1 MDLEVAPGVPT
12 KYMVRTID
20 IYDLEGPES
29 NHVTEK
35 ASYAPPDL
43 TLAVIA
49 GGYAVEASGRMV
61 NISWQPIPGVDKYA
75 LYRDDELLAKQ
86 SEPLYEEKDLEW
98 NTTYV
103 YKINSIDSDD
113 LEGVDYV
120 DSITTHPEVTA
131 PVFKLEEKINSISLS
146 WDPIPDMDGKY
157 KIIRNGANI
166 ADLDVFEFIDP
177 VTPGIEYCYT
187 VAAEDIHKTVGPE
200 AEIKCGK
207 GYFAP
212 PGNFTGRVL
221 RNNIAF
227 NWEPVL
233 AASGYRLYRDNEL
246 ILDTPDLTEYMD
258 ENLEFDKEYTFEIC
272 SYDQDTLEGTRIA
285 YPLTTHEEVLVTSM
299 NAEADLEKITLN
311 WEKYNLRVD
320 HSYRI
325 YRDDE
330 LLTVITDTTYK
341 DLVPPG
347 QFYCYKITV
356 VDKYDTES
364 PLSNSECKKVLVN
377 YPSKLTVTGDVR
389 RVLFSYKYMIGAVG
403 YNIYIAE
410 KGTDSLSLLTK
421 TKGKYYEHKGL

>member
-1 MDLEVAPGVPT
+1 
-12 KYMVRTID
+12 
-20 IYDLEGPES
+20 
-29 NHVTEK
+29 
-35 ASYAPPDL
+35 
-43 TLAVIA
+43 
-49 GGYAVEASGRMV
+49 
-61 NISWQPIPGVDKYA
+61 
-75 LYRDDELLAKQ
+75 
-86 SEPLYEEKDLEW
+86 
-98 NTTYV
+98 
-103 YKINSIDSDD
+103 
-113 LEGVDYV
+113 VDYV

-246 ILDTPDLTEYMD
+246 ILDTPDLTEYID

-272 SYDQDTLEGTRIA
+272 SYDQDSLEGTRID
-285 YPLTTHEEVLVTSM
+285 YPLTTHEEVLATSM
-299 NAEADLEKITLN
+299 SAEADLEKITLN
-311 WEKYNLRVD
+311 WEKSNLRVD

-330 LLTVITDTTYK
+330 LLTVITDTAYK

-364 PLSNSECKKVLVN
+364 LLSNSECKKVLVN
-377 YPSKLTVTGDVR
+377 YPNKLIVTGDVR

-421 TKGKYYEHKGL
+421 TKGKYYEHKGLEFDSEYCYRVYIIHTFKII